1 MVGGSFLTQYIPAGN
16 CQSRW
21 WGSPRE
27 TGWVYER
34 AAASDSVDTS
44 SKQPERRNSIQM
56 ELERSLILITRPCQ
70 GRGCLPRPGAK
81 KAALEGALE
90 WNCWGSQPVAT
101 ATMLGK

>member
-1 MVGGSFLTQYIPAGN
+1 MGGGSILTQYIPAGN

-21 WGSPRE
+21 WGCPRE

-34 AAASDSVDTS
+34 AAAADSADTA

-56 ELERSLILITRPCQ
+56 ELERRLI
-70 GRGCLPRPGAK
+70 PRAGAK

-90 WNCWGSQPVAT
+90 WNCWGLQPVAT